1 MNSFQALVNSLG
13 SDEPNDSSA
22 SESVE
27 DFSDLWL
34 TKPFKENQF
43 WFLRP
48 EETVEAVEV
57 APDGGNGPTTLES
70 GSNGD
75 EQAIIN
81 INNLVVKVRV
91 CQCSGT
97 GVVTFK
103 SRWWKVESLVWG
115 DR

>member
-1 MNSFQALVNSLG
+1 MGIKRLNSFQALVNSLG

-57 APDGGNGPTTLES
+57 APDGGNGPATLES

-103 SRWWKVESLVWG
+103 PRW
-115 DR
+115 